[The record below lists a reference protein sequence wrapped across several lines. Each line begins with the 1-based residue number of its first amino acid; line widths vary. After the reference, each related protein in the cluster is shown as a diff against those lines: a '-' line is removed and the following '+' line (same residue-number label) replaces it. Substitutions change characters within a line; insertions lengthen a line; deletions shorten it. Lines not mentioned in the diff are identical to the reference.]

1 MKPAEPR
8 VWLITGCSSGFG
20 RSIAEDL
27 LDRGEKVVAT
37 ARNIEK
43 VRDLTDRGD
52 TLLLPLDV
60 VSREQCVDA
69 VTAAESHYGR
79 IDVLVNNAGVGYF
92 GAIEETSDQAAR
104 QLFDINFFGTAN
116 AINAALP
123 GMRSR
128 RSGTIVNLTSIGGIS
143 GFAAVGYYCA
153 SKFAV
158 EGLSD
163 ALRIEAEPLGVRVMT
178 VEPSAFRTAWA
189 ASSTEAPVSIA
200 EYEPTVGEA
209 IRAYHDSVGR
219 QAGDPARA
227 AAAIFEAVTCPNPP
241 RHLFLGNEAVDVAL
255 NTLDVLRRDVTNWE
269 SVSRGADFPQE
280 VGDAASLG

>member
-1 MKPAEPR
+1 

-27 LDRGEKVVAT
+27 LARGEKVVAT
-37 ARNIEK
+37 ARNVEK
-43 VRDLTDRGD
+43 VSDLAVRGD
-52 TLLLPLDV
+52 ALLLPLDV

-69 VTAAESHYGR
+69 VTAAEAHYGR

-92 GAIEETSDQAAR
+92 GAIEETSDPAAR
-104 QLFDINFFGTAN
+104 QVFDINFFGTAN
-116 AINAALP
+116 AIHAALP
-123 GMRSR
+123 DMRRR

-163 ALRIEAEPLGVRVMT
+163 ALRAEVEPLGLHVMT

-189 ASSTEAPVSIA
+189 ASSTETPVSIA
-200 EYEPTVGEA
+200 DYQSTAGEA
-209 IRAYHDSVGR
+209 IRAYHDSVGH

-227 AAAIFEAVTCPNPP
+227 AAAIFDAVTSPAPP
-241 RHLFLGNEAVDVAL
+241 RHLLLGNEAVDVAM
-255 NTLDVLRRDVTNWE
+255 NKLDALRSDFANWE
-269 SVSRGADFPQE
+269 RVARGADFPK
-280 VGDAASLG
+280 GSPTSGSPD